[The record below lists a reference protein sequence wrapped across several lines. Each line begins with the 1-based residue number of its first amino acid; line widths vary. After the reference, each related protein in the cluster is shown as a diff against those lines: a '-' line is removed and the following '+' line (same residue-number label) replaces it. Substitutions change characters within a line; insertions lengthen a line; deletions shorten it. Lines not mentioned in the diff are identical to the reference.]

1 MGNEKEQKGPAK
13 AGPGLSKWSF
23 RAVVTGIMALLAWYA
38 GQHNVTAQEFNTAF
52 ASIPVAGIL
61 LAMFFDYGLDT
72 GKLYDKMIKKPNNR
86 MLGLIYAVTATG
98 VFFFAFL
105 WIITGNIATASA
117 ASVLAAGVVAL
128 ITLLPN
134 TGTSEWLLWLW
145 IAETI
150 VTHGAYLKIL
160 PAVQLIPKVLT
171 VLLGGG

>member
-1 MGNEKEQKGPAK
+1 MGNEKDQKGSVK

-23 RAVVTGIMALLAWYA
+23 RMVVTALMALLAWYA
-38 GQHNVTAQEFNTAF
+38 GQHNVTAQEFNIAF

-72 GKLYDKMIKKPNNR
+72 GKLYDKIIRKPNSR
-86 MLGLIYAVTATG
+86 TLGLIYSITATG

-134 TGTSEWLLWLW
+134 TGTSEWILWLW
-145 IAETI
+145 IAETL
-150 VTHGAYLKIL
+150 VTKGAYLKIL
-160 PAVQLIPKVLT
+160 PAVPLIPKVLA

>member
-1 MGNEKEQKGPAK
+1 MGSEKDQKGPVK

-38 GQHNVTAQEFNTAF
+38 GQHNVTAQEFNVAF
-52 ASIPVAGIL
+52 ASIPVTGIL

-72 GKLYDKMIKKPNNR
+72 GKLYDKLIKKPNNR

-98 VFFFAFL
+98 IFFFAFL

-145 IAETI
+145 GAETI
-150 VTHGAYLKIL
+150 VTHGAYVKIL
-160 PAVQLIPKVLT
+160 PAVQLFQKVVA